1 MLWDDPSH
9 AEWAP
14 PVEPLLEDAS
24 KLEADS
30 WKELGLHPYDDE
42 ECEAKLQLQ
51 QPTPRSLRP
60 WFQLQQPMPRSL
72 RPWLQLQLVVP
83 RLS

>member
-42 ECEAKLQLQ
+42 ECEAKPKLQRAVQ
-51 QPTPRSLRP
+51 MDACPTLTYWSKGA
-60 WFQLQQPMPRSL
+60 
-72 RPWLQLQLVVP
+72 
-83 RLS
+83 